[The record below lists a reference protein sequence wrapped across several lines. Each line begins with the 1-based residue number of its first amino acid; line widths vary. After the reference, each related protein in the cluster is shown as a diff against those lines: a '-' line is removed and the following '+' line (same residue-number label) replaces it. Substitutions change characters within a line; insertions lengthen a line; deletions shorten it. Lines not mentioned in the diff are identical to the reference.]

1 MPLNP
6 IDVQQKTFGTA
17 LRGYDL
23 DEVDDFLDSVVTA
36 LKDYESQLVE
46 SRDRVAELERQL
58 AERGDSEGAIARA
71 LVAAQRSADMIIEEA
86 RVQATETAA
95 AAKTEAAKTIE
106 DARGEASQLT
116 ATREAEEDALRVEIA
131 SIQQRASQMRVKV
144 KALLE
149 DVAAELESASEK
161 IVEVEAVTGERAEG
175 MLDESGEEIDEV
187 EAADDETAG
196 DEDEDVEAVIHEEND
211 EAEESESPEVAED
224 SESPEEEADE
234 AFEEVESS
242 MRPWERG

>member
-36 LKDYESQLVE
+36 LKDYESQLAE

-131 SIQQRASQMRVKV
+131 SIQQRA
-144 KALLE
+144 
-149 DVAAELESASEK
+149 
-161 IVEVEAVTGERAEG
+161 
-175 MLDESGEEIDEV
+175 
-187 EAADDETAG
+187 
-196 DEDEDVEAVIHEEND
+196 
-211 EAEESESPEVAED
+211 
-224 SESPEEEADE
+224 
-234 AFEEVESS
+234 
-242 MRPWERG
+242 